1 MIDSRGSKESCWK
14 CTWNKPSHQEAAAV
28 FIQKHLSTTKSRRSE
43 GSSGLGRSV
52 ALRSWVW
59 MPARVRPWLCHLLG
73 VSSGCC
79 FHFSEI
85 SVTELARTEWGPARA
100 AQYHACTWHDGS
112 MLALFMLL
120 SPTLQ
125 ANFLSSLPAHFFSLE
140 KIPTRYLVVYWCLVT
155 RGTLSLEGPFF

>member
-100 AQYHACTWHDGS
+100 AQYHAWHMARWIHASSFHAFVSYSTSQLPFFTPCT
-112 MLALFMLL
+112 F
-120 SPTLQ
+120 
-125 ANFLSSLPAHFFSLE
+125 FLSRKDTHEVFGGV
-140 KIPTRYLVVYWCLVT
+140 LVS
-155 RGTLSLEGPFF
+155 GD